1 MSVAGKGRGAEALDM
16 VLVEAQ
22 PLFAEG
28 LMAALKRRWPDA
40 NFRRAISLAEG
51 EALVAAQA
59 ADVLF
64 VDLEVG
70 GGVEITELNR
80 LVRAGAR
87 VTMFCAPRVEPHVT
101 DAAKAAGAHAFVCKT
116 MPADAYAEAIS
127 LAFAGSCSFP
137 IEPLSGKPA
146 VAGRAVR
153 PLARE
158 FQILDQLVLGRSN
171 KEIARALGIS
181 VATVKL
187 HVQSV
192 LRRTGAGNRVEAVER
207 ARRMGILSAN

>member
-1 MSVAGKGRGAEALDM
+1 MSAVVNGRSAEVLDM

-22 PLFAEG
+22 PVFAEG
-28 LMAALKRRWPDA
+28 LMTALNRRWPNA
-40 NFRRAISLAEG
+40 LFRRANSLGEG
-51 EALVAAQA
+51 EALVAAQT
-59 ADVLF
+59 ADVLL

-70 GGVEITELNR
+70 GGVEIAELSR

-87 VTMFCAPRVEPHVT
+87 VTMFCAPRVEPHWT
-101 DAAKAAGAHAFVCKT
+101 DAARAAGAHAFVCKT

-137 IEPLSGKPA
+137 IEALSSKLA
-146 VAGRAVR
+146 VGSRAVR

-171 KEIARALGIS
+171 KEIARVLGIS